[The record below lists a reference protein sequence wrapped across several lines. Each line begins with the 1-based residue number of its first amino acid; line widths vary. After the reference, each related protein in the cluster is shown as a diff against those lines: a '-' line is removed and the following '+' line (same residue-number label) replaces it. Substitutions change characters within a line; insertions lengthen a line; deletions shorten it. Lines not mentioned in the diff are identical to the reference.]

1 MTNEVLADTR
11 RRMQKTVEDLSQ
23 QLATIRTGRA
33 SVHLLDH
40 LMVDYYGTPTPVNQL
55 ATLHAPEANLI
66 TVQPWDISQINQI
79 ERAIM
84 ASDLGLNPSNDGK
97 IVRIPI
103 PQLTEERRRSL
114 AKQVGKIAEDHRTA
128 VRQIRRD
135 ANDRLKKLQKD
146 KEISEDDEHRGL
158 DEIQKATD
166 EFIKNVDAL
175 AKAKEDEILNG

>member
-40 LMVDYYGTPTPVNQL
+40 LMVDYYGTLTPVNQL

-79 ERAIM
+79 EKAIM

-128 VRQIRRD
+128 VRQVRRD

-146 KEISEDDEHRGL
+146 KEISEDDEFKGL
-158 DEIQKATD
+158 DEVQKATD
-166 EFIKNVDAL
+166 EFISNVDAL
-175 AKAKEDEILNG
+175 AKAKEDEILND